1 MMFAKCITSFL
12 IFSFSDGQSMRG
24 GSKAASEIMLGQD
37 LIAAMDEVLGCG
49 DKKVSEEHLAEIKKD
64 ITSMWVTMPNTDGR
78 LDWKSLRYIAHRYF
92 MQQSSLMVRGL
103 EPSRSLN
110 ESESGHAEIL
120 TKEVPQHAELL
131 FGGKRTDY
139 SIDDAA
145 AFLAALEQLV
155 FDSETHLLEK
165 VYGQFGMET
174 TRHLSMKQMQRLLEA
189 YMVNWMISEDEAAVM
204 TLLRNRTLLQN
215 SFPHWSSLKDF
226 IEGRIRLMD
235 FQNLRSI
242 RPGVGLSLMEKRYTF
257 SDAHTVVGGVTKTF
271 QDFWQSECHTMKDQ
285 LVDMDR
291 EGTGRVRLSEFYGT
305 GLEKD
310 WRFGESETYLR
321 DLGVLDESSPWKGK
335 QVIIPNYLQAASNCI
350 VAAPHYLVCCKNECE
365 EMLGDIEG
373 SIRQPTASPQEVLD
387 IVRNISSPSSAS
399 DNPPTLV
406 GVLSEQLHKVAESHG
421 GRVPLHGRLF
431 AQWMHYAY
439 PRECPFPHKAGA
451 FAQHTLTPGAFG
463 GGYIAS
469 KDEMQEHASVSLD
482 DASSDVNEDWM
493 TQWSEEEELFAN
505 YKMQAPWERGQG
517 ISAGI
522 LFILA
527 VVVLIAWGVVG
538 GNNKGSTKFGSSLPT
553 FATKHSH
560 FV

>member
-92 MQQSSLMVRGL
+92 MQQSSLLVRGL

-189 YMVNWMISEDEAAVM
+189 YMVNYD
-204 TLLRNRTLLQN
+204 
-215 SFPHWSSLKDF
+215 
-226 IEGRIRLMD
+226 
-235 FQNLRSI
+235 
-242 RPGVGLSLMEKRYTF
+242 
-257 SDAHTVVGGVTKTF
+257 
-271 QDFWQSECHTMKDQ
+271 
-285 LVDMDR
+285 
-291 EGTGRVRLSEFYGT
+291 
-305 GLEKD
+305 
-310 WRFGESETYLR
+310 
-321 DLGVLDESSPWKGK
+321 
-335 QVIIPNYLQAASNCI
+335 
-350 VAAPHYLVCCKNECE
+350 
-365 EMLGDIEG
+365 
-373 SIRQPTASPQEVLD
+373 
-387 IVRNISSPSSAS
+387 
-399 DNPPTLV
+399 
-406 GVLSEQLHKVAESHG
+406 
-421 GRVPLHGRLF
+421 
-431 AQWMHYAY
+431 
-439 PRECPFPHKAGA
+439 
-451 FAQHTLTPGAFG
+451 
-463 GGYIAS
+463 
-469 KDEMQEHASVSLD
+469 
-482 DASSDVNEDWM
+482 
-493 TQWSEEEELFAN
+493 
-505 YKMQAPWERGQG
+505 
-517 ISAGI
+517 
-522 LFILA
+522 
-527 VVVLIAWGVVG
+527 
-538 GNNKGSTKFGSSLPT
+538 
-553 FATKHSH
+553 
-560 FV
+560 

>member
-1 MMFAKCITSFL
+1 
-12 IFSFSDGQSMRG
+12 
-24 GSKAASEIMLGQD
+24 
-37 LIAAMDEVLGCG
+37 
-49 DKKVSEEHLAEIKKD
+49 
-64 ITSMWVTMPNTDGR
+64 
-78 LDWKSLRYIAHRYF
+78 
-92 MQQSSLMVRGL
+92 
-103 EPSRSLN
+103 
-110 ESESGHAEIL
+110 
-120 TKEVPQHAELL
+120 
-131 FGGKRTDY
+131 
-139 SIDDAA
+139 
-145 AFLAALEQLV
+145 
-155 FDSETHLLEK
+155 
-165 VYGQFGMET
+165 
-174 TRHLSMKQMQRLLEA
+174 
-189 YMVNWMISEDEAAVM
+189 
-204 TLLRNRTLLQN
+204 
-215 SFPHWSSLKDF
+215 
-226 IEGRIRLMD
+226 
-235 FQNLRSI
+235 
-242 RPGVGLSLMEKRYTF
+242 
-257 SDAHTVVGGVTKTF
+257 
-271 QDFWQSECHTMKDQ
+271 
-285 LVDMDR
+285 
-291 EGTGRVRLSEFYGT
+291 
-305 GLEKD
+305 
-310 WRFGESETYLR
+310 
-321 DLGVLDESSPWKGK
+321 
-335 QVIIPNYLQAASNCI
+335 
-350 VAAPHYLVCCKNECE
+350 
-365 EMLGDIEG
+365 MLGDIEG

-469 KDEMQEHASVSLD
+469 KDEMEEHASVSLD

-522 LFILA
+522 LFMIA

-538 GNNKGSTKFGSSLPT
+538 GNNKGSTKFGTSLPT